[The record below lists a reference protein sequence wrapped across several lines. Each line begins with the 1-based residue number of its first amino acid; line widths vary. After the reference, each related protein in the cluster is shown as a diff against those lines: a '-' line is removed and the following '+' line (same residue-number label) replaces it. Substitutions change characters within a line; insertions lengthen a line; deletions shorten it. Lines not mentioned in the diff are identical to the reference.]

1 MKYETIG
8 GQVTQGETY
17 RKLMDHLREAQECAA
32 ALSHLTGMNDEKL
45 LSQGWVGISEMFKLI
60 QGQVT
65 KLATKG
71 LQ

>member
-17 RKLMDHLREAQECAA
+17 MKMMDHLRELQECAA
-32 ALSHLTGMNDEKL
+32 VMAHLANANDEKL
-45 LSQGWVGISEMFKLI
+45 LAQGWLATTEMFKLV
-60 QGQVT
+60 QSQVT

>member
-17 RKLMDHLREAQECAA
+17 MKLMDHLREAQECAA
-32 ALSHLTGMNDEKL
+32 VLSHLTGLNDEKL
-45 LSQGWVGISEMFKLI
+45 LSQGWLGISEMFKLI